1 MKTAMGLSRAVL
13 LATGMLHPLV
23 SHFHGQLIKRDIT
36 SSTESYKDIKWV
48 GFQGYWGFASVGCWF
63 IQLS

>member
-1 MKTAMGLSRAVL
+1 MKTAMGLSRAVI
-13 LATGMLHPLV
+13 LATGTLHPLV

-48 GFQGYWGFASVGCWF
+48 GFQGY
-63 IQLS
+63 

>member
-1 MKTAMGLSRAVL
+1 MKTAMGLSRAVI
-13 LATGMLHPLV
+13 LATGTLHPLV

-48 GFQGYWGFASVGCWF
+48 GFRGY
-63 IQLS
+63 